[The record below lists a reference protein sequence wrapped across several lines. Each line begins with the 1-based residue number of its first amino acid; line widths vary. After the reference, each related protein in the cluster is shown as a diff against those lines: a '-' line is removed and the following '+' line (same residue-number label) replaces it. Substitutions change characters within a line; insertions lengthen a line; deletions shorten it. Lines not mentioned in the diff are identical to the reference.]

1 MSVIRM
7 EKNKRNSCA
16 GNSRHV
22 DIRYF
27 FVKDRVDKG
36 EVTIEY
42 CPTTEMLADYF
53 TKPLQGGLSKRM
65 QAVIMGWTDIYT
77 LREGYNAHMDEERDE
92 ITDNGNLQN
101 VSKFDVMNETK
112 HKTYAEVV
120 NNKG

>member
-1 MSVIRM
+1 
-7 EKNKRNSCA
+7 
-16 GNSRHV
+16 
-22 DIRYF
+22 
-27 FVKDRVDKG
+27 
-36 EVTIEY
+36 
-42 CPTTEMLADYF
+42 MLADYF